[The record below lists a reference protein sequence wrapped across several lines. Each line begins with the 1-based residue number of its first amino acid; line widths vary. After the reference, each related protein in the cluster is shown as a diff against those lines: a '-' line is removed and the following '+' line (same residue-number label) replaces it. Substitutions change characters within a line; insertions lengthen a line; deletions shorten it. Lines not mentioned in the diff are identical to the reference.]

1 MPDWTRLCTLL
12 ADDPELPGSV
22 HLAATDPQA
31 YLSTQADPLL
41 GVEAGAGAAEPVDP
55 WNALIDGLDVAD
67 ALAYLD
73 PEDTGAELAMA
84 LGEVA
89 RVCRSGADLE
99 PIADITAGLE
109 PAIRRAE
116 EILAA
121 FDLCLLHLE
130 EDTDAC
136 PLVVA
141 DIGHVEEIVA
151 LAAGAGREVRPVE

>member
-12 ADDPELPGSV
+12 ADDPELPRMV
-22 HLAATDPQA
+22 HLAAADPQA
-31 YLSTQADPLL
+31 FRAARADPLL
-41 GVEAGAGAAEPVDP
+41 SDVSAAGAAEPVDP

-73 PEDTGAELAMA
+73 PDDSGAELSMA
-84 LGEVA
+84 LGGVA
-89 RVCRSGADLE
+89 RVWRSGADLE
-99 PIADITAGLE
+99 PVADITAGLE

-116 EILAA
+116 EILAV
-121 FDLCLLHLE
+121 FDLCLLQLE

-151 LAAGAGREVRPVE
+151 LAAGAGREVRLVE